1 VPEQLA
7 EALPEGDGIVA
18 VQRRQ
23 RGHGSWDAVT
33 GPRTVSISLHVR
45 QADRRMRA
53 FHHGAGRK
61 SAPGTG
67 PNRPFSLQLV

>member
-1 VPEQLA
+1 M
-7 EALPEGDGIVA
+7 A

-23 RGHGSWDAVT
+23 RGHGSWDAGK

-53 FHHGAGRK
+53 FHHGAGSG
-61 SAPGTG
+61 SAPEWEESGRVRY
-67 PNRPFSLQLV
+67 N